1 MNTAV
6 KKKLCWNCE
15 GNVSRDALNCPY
27 CGVYLHREE
36 DREEDFESDEESVPP
51 HSPPYDFA
59 SHQKQ
64 DTTIPT
70 PPYPSQQEPGV
81 RIDPKNG
88 SKKEASWMKT
98 STDWPRVMIP
108 LVLLMAG
115 SVFLLFAL
123 FIALF
128 SQNGFLTLSWSVNT
142 WIVFAVAAFPMLY
155 LGWRSLRQLKE

>member
-15 GNVSRDALNCPY
+15 GNVSRDAMNCPY

-36 DREEDFESDEESVPP
+36 DRDEDLEDLEEAS
-51 HSPPYDFA
+51 HSPPYQPPLNT
-59 SHQKQ
+59 QKQ
-64 DTTIPT
+64 DSIPT
-70 PPYPSQQEPGV
+70 PPYASASIPQAMPKEEVKIAEKQEP
-81 RIDPKNG
+81 
-88 SKKEASWMKT
+88 WFKT
-98 STDWPRVMIP
+98 STDWPKVMIP

-123 FIALF
+123 LIALF
-128 SQNGFLTLSWSVNT
+128 SQNGFLTLSWSFNT
-142 WIVFAVAAFPMLY
+142 WFIFAFAAVPMLY